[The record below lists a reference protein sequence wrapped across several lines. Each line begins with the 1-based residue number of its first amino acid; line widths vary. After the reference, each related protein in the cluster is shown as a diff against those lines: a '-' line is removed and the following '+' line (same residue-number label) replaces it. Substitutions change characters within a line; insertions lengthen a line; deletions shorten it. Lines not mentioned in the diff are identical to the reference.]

1 MISRPMTAGS
11 AEVFLAG
18 PAGRL
23 EASIRRC
30 PGAIA
35 AAVICHSHPLYG
47 GSMLDKVVSRT
58 ERALYACDLSVLRFN
73 FRGVGKSV
81 GAFDAGYGERDD
93 LRAAIEYLAA
103 DHDEILVGGF
113 SFGAWVALE
122 VGAQNPRVS
131 RLLGIGLPAN
141 LFGFEY
147 LRKIS
152 KPLLA
157 VQGERD
163 AYCNLAQLRKL
174 IDAAGNTARLHVVE
188 GADHFF
194 SGHLESVMTIVAAF
208 ATAPASLHT
217 VGA

>member
-1 MISRPMTAGS
+1 
-11 AEVFLAG
+11 
-18 PAGRL
+18 
-23 EASIRRC
+23 
-30 PGAIA
+30 
-35 AAVICHSHPLYG
+35 
-47 GSMLDKVVSRT
+47 
-58 ERALYACDLSVLRFN
+58 ACGFSVLRFN
-73 FRGVGKSV
+73 FRGVGKSAGV
-81 GAFDAGYGERDD
+81 FDAGYGERDD

-113 SFGAWVALE
+113 SFGAWIALE
-122 VGAQNPRVS
+122 VGAQDARVS

-147 LRKIS
+147 LRRIS
-152 KPLLA
+152 KPLLV

-174 IDAAGNTARLHVVE
+174 IDAAGNSARLRVVA

-194 SGHLESVMTIVAAF
+194 SGQLESVMTTVAAF
-208 ATAPASLHT
+208 AAAHTLSHT

>member
-1 MISRPMTAGS
+1 
-11 AEVFLAG
+11 
-18 PAGRL
+18 
-23 EASIRRC
+23 
-30 PGAIA
+30 
-35 AAVICHSHPLYG
+35 
-47 GSMLDKVVSRT
+47 MLDKVVSRT
-58 ERALYACDLSVLRFN
+58 ERALYACDVTVLRFN
-73 FRGVGKSV
+73 FRGVGKSD
-81 GAFDAGYGERDD
+81 GAFDAGRGERDD
-93 LRAAIEYLAA
+93 LRAAIETLAA

-122 VGAQNPRVS
+122 VGAQDARVS

-147 LRKIS
+147 LRRIS

-163 AYCNLAQLRKL
+163 AYCNVSQLRTL
-174 IDAAGNTARLHVVE
+174 IDAAGNNARLQVIA

-194 SGHLESVMTIVAAF
+194 SGQLESVMTVVAAF
-208 ATAPASLHT
+208 AAATTSSHK

>member
-1 MISRPMTAGS
+1 MTVGS
-11 AEVFLAG
+11 AELFITG

-30 PGAIA
+30 PHARA
-35 AAVICHSHPLYG
+35 AAVFCHSHPLYG

-58 ERALYACDLSVLRFN
+58 ERALYACDITVLRFN
-73 FRGVGKSV
+73 FRGVGHSKGV
-81 GAFDAGYGERDD
+81 FDAGRGEQDD
-93 LRAAIEYLAA
+93 VRAAIDTLAA
-103 DHDEILVGGF
+103 DHDDILVGGF

-122 VGAQNPRVS
+122 VGAQDERVT
-131 RLLGIGLPAN
+131 RLLGIGLPAT
-141 LFGFEY
+141 LFGFDY
-147 LRKIS
+147 LRRTS

-163 AYCNLAQLRKL
+163 VYCNVAQLRKL
-174 IDAAGNTARLHVVE
+174 IDAAGNNARLEVVA

-194 SGHLESVMTIVAAF
+194 SGQLESVMTLVGAF
-208 ATAPASLHT
+208 AAATTSSRK